1 MCLGRSANCACQ
13 YMSRTMLTV
22 QSSPSSDVPL
32 NTRQDGR
39 DIVRGRP
46 SVLENVQTQLARS
59 VYVGVKHLADE
70 LDTRRLVGIRFFEM
84 HDKAEG
90 SIFERRVSGAD
101 DDCIP
106 VYMSVL
112 KFKMRMHAAAICSK
126 HGSGFMSTILEV
138 ACGVDAVKRT
148 KS

>member
-1 MCLGRSANCACQ
+1 MCLGRSADCACQ

-70 LDTRRLVGIRFFEM
+70 LDTRRLVGVRFLEV
-84 HDKAEG
+84 HHQPES
-90 SIFERRVSGAD
+90 SILKGGICWPD
-101 DDCIP
+101 DDCVP
-106 VYMSVL
+106 VL
-112 KFKMRMHAAAICSK
+112 
-126 HGSGFMSTILEV
+126 L
-138 ACGVDAVKRT
+138 
-148 KS
+148 